1 MTVHLLKLAAGI
13 TDFVTLQKRLE
24 MRAVPDRALGPVV
37 PVYTRNMPKQ
47 KDALLDGGSLYWVAG
62 GQIVGRTEFKDIR
75 EDTDEEGR
83 RYCLL
88 CVSSELKR
96 VRAAPKRA
104 FQGWRYLKDSDTP
117 EDIEDDN
124 ATYAD
129 APADMLDELQKLG
142 LL

>member
-13 TDFVTLQKRLE
+13 SDFATLRESLQNRKV
-24 MRAVPDRALGPVV
+24 MDQALGLFV
-37 PVYTRNMPKQ
+37 PIFTRNTPKQ
-47 KDALLDGGSLYWVAG
+47 KAALLNGGSLYWVAG
-62 GQIVGRTEFKDIR
+62 GQIVGRTAFIDIH
-75 EDTDEEGR
+75 EDIDEEGR

-104 FQGWRYLKDSDTP
+104 FQGWRYLDDRDRPDDIEEGVVSGDVP
-117 EDIEDDN
+117 ED
-124 ATYAD
+124 
-129 APADMLDELQKLG
+129 MLGELQKLG